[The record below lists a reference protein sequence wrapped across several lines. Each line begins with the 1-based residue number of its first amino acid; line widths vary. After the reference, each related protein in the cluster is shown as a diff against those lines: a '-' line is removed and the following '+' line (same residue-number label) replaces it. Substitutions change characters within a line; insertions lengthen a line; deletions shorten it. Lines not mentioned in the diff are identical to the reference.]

1 MPISHTHKIIF
12 IHIPKCAGT
21 SISNLFDDM
30 ACLKNFYHGGHSD
43 DTIKLIPQKKFTD
56 IEYRECYMK
65 SPQHFTLVELKK
77 ILEPEVFYAY
87 KKISMVRN
95 PYDRFFSEYKYTFS
109 WHKLS
114 FCDYVQYVKSLS
126 KLERIY
132 EFDGHLETQ
141 YSFLKNED
149 ENLNDVDILYRYE
162 NLNDVIY
169 DLKNLSGGKTLPHKN
184 KSKEMSHY
192 LDHYNRKSEET
203 VYSLYMDD
211 FKTFNYER
219 ILL

>member
-30 ACLKNFYHGGHSD
+30 ACLKNFYHGGHND
-43 DTIKLIPQKKFTD
+43 DTIKLIPQEKFTD

-65 SPQHFTLVELKK
+65 SPQHYTLIELKK
-77 ILEPEVFYAY
+77 ILGKKIFEEY

-114 FCDYVQYVKSLS
+114 FCDYVQYVKNLS

-141 YSFLKNED
+141 YSFVKNED
-149 ENLNDVDILYRYE
+149 ENLKDIETLYRYE
-162 NLNDVIY
+162 NLNNVVL
-169 DLKNLSGGKTLPHKN
+169 DLFKLSNGKILPHKN

-192 LDHYNRKSEET
+192 LMHYTRESEEF
-203 VYSLYMDD
+203 VYTTYIQD
-211 FKTFNYER
+211 FEKFNYER
-219 ILL
+219 ISL